1 MAEIARWNGHIFEIS
16 HSLVR
21 SFSELTI
28 KGSCETEQNE
38 DGDKVESRKG
48 SLPAEIT
55 LTINLH
61 ASVGVDVRNEAMSY
75 VDQAAWGSSDYIY
88 VGGYKLVPH
97 RMMLTEANVTEV
109 SIAPNGRWVAASVSL
124 TLKQCQVDG
133 GSSSTPGSVAG
144 SAANVGF
151 EPSKQT
157 VNSGSAASSSSSSS
171 SSSQSH
177 LQEAQASISGII
189 SAGRAAS

>member
-1 MAEIARWNGHIFEIS
+1 MAEIARWNGHIFEVS
-16 HSLVR
+16 SSVVR

-48 SLPAEIT
+48 SLPAEVT

-75 VDQAAWGSSDYIY
+75 VDQAAAGSSDYIY

-97 RMMLTEANVTEV
+97 RMMLTEANVSEV
-109 SIAPNGRWVAASVSL
+109 SIAPDGRWVSASVTI

-151 EPSKQT
+151 EPSKQS
-157 VNSGSAASSSSSSS
+157 VNSSSATKT
-171 SSSQSH
+171 H
-177 LQEAQASISGII
+177 I
-189 SAGRAAS
+189 SAITAMLNQRVFTCHSPRIFSLL